1 MAVSSITRKPR
12 RHAVPN
18 PRQEEGWHKKF
29 AAKGF
34 SGSQRMGKNKGGS
47 SYAWW
52 KIIIL
57 FNDYVLSNTYHGL
70 EYAFV

>member
-1 MAVSSITRKPR
+1 
-12 RHAVPN
+12 
-18 PRQEEGWHKKF
+18 
-29 AAKGF
+29 
-34 SGSQRMGKNKGGS
+34 MGKNKGGS